1 MLTGAKITYTIPIYF
16 QIAAGM
22 TVTAASS
29 RIVIIVVGNTM
40 GGLASGWIISRTG
53 RYKPITFAATI
64 LGVICYTLV
73 LIRWKGASGWVDT
86 TYLMLGGLGMG
97 TTQST
102 TFVHLVASLEAKD
115 IAIAGT
121 TWFLSQSAGSLVS
134 INVFNMVH
142 NIALDRMLETALD
155 GVEDKQKVR
164 IAQNR
169 TRQVD

>member
-1 MLTGAKITYTIPIYF
+1 
-16 QIAAGM
+16 
-22 TVTAASS
+22 
-29 RIVIIVVGNTM
+29 
-40 GGLASGWIISRTG
+40 
-53 RYKPITFAATI
+53 
-64 LGVICYTLV
+64 
-73 LIRWKGASGWVDT
+73 
-86 TYLMLGGLGMG
+86 MG

-142 NIALDRMLETALD
+142 NIALGRMLDSALD

-164 IAQNR
+164 AAQN
-169 TRQVD
+169 